1 MSPAVR
7 RRDGTI
13 EVETSRLRLRLDLEA
28 LQFDL
33 CSTDAATRLVGCRP
47 CVRLGA
53 RELYGRGATL
63 DGFEEIDSPLG
74 PATRLRLRAGSDA
87 GLDLELD
94 LEVGEDWPG
103 IVASLATLSRAD
115 APVRLTALEP
125 LGCTGVTLPGDP
137 AALRFYRMGYQS
149 WSPAGRLPLGGPGGH
164 DARPRP
170 GVIGKMHFGPFT
182 PSARRGFHVSDWVAS
197 LGADGEPGVTLGF
210 LTHRTSLGHVALEHG
225 RSQVDALRARSAAE
239 DLALAPGES
248 FASER
253 LWVGLDPAGSDGI
266 AAWAER
272 AGVEMG
278 APVPG
283 EVGAGWCSWY
293 HFFTRVGAE
302 EIRRN
307 AEALGPYRGQLETV
321 QIDDGFQAQIGDWLE
336 PDDAFPGG
344 VAPVAAAIRDS
355 GFRAGLWLAPFI
367 ASRTSRL
374 AREHPDWLLRD
385 GKGKPVWALWNPGWA
400 GRWMHALDL
409 THPEVL
415 AWLGELIGSV
425 RGMGFDYLKLDFLY
439 AGALAGR
446 RSDPAALSAE
456 TYRRGLGAIRQA
468 AGDDAFLLGCGAPL
482 GPSIGLVDSMRI
494 GPDVAPSWS
503 AASLDRVIGVPSAP
517 AARNS
522 IRNVLARSAL
532 HQRLWVN
539 DPDCV
544 LVRDRDTGLGP
555 HEVESVA
562 AAVALSGGLVIASDD
577 MGSVSPQR
585 REMLRR
591 LLPPL
596 GLAPEISR
604 WSGDVP
610 DEVATRFPDGSV
622 LVLRLNL
629 ASRAER
635 SPLDPSRH
643 GLSGRVRA
651 YDVWADSDL
660 GTHEGSVELGPIPPH
675 GCRLLRLTPA
685 DGRPRVIGSTLH
697 ISAGAL
703 ETRRLEHTAGDRATL
718 ELALP
723 GPRSGRVLV
732 SPPAAHSD
740 GEPTAAHVWFEDRV
754 ELELLGEGLVQ
765 TSEMDDSKG
774 PYE

>member
-1 MSPAVR
+1 VSPAVR

-33 CSTDAATRLVGCRP
+33 CSADAATRLVGCRP
-47 CVRLGA
+47 CARLGA
-53 RELYGRGATL
+53 HELYGRGAIL
-63 DGFEEIDSPLG
+63 DGFEEIDSALG
-74 PATRLRLRAGSDA
+74 PATRLRLRASSDA

-103 IVASLATLSRAD
+103 IVAALEIRSRAD

-137 AALRFYRMGYQS
+137 ALLRFYRMGYQS

-182 PSARRGFHVSDWVAS
+182 PSARRGLHVSDWVAS
-197 LGADGEPGVTLGF
+197 LGAEGEPGVTLGF
-210 LTHRTSLGHVALEHG
+210 LTHRTSLGHVVLEHG
-225 RSQVDALRARSAAE
+225 RSRVDALRARSAAE

-272 AGVEMG
+272 AGTEMG

-344 VAPVAAAIRDS
+344 VAPLAAAIRDS

-385 GKGKPVWALWNPGWA
+385 RKGKPV
-400 GRWMHALDL
+400 
-409 THPEVL
+409 
-415 AWLGELIGSV
+415 
-425 RGMGFDYLKLDFLY
+425 
-439 AGALAGR
+439 
-446 RSDPAALSAE
+446 
-456 TYRRGLGAIRQA
+456 
-468 AGDDAFLLGCGAPL
+468 
-482 GPSIGLVDSMRI
+482 
-494 GPDVAPSWS
+494 
-503 AASLDRVIGVPSAP
+503 
-517 AARNS
+517 
-522 IRNVLARSAL
+522 
-532 HQRLWVN
+532 
-539 DPDCV
+539 
-544 LVRDRDTGLGP
+544 
-555 HEVESVA
+555 
-562 AAVALSGGLVIASDD
+562 
-577 MGSVSPQR
+577 
-585 REMLRR
+585 
-591 LLPPL
+591 
-596 GLAPEISR
+596 
-604 WSGDVP
+604 
-610 DEVATRFPDGSV
+610 
-622 LVLRLNL
+622 
-629 ASRAER
+629 
-635 SPLDPSRH
+635 
-643 GLSGRVRA
+643 
-651 YDVWADSDL
+651 
-660 GTHEGSVELGPIPPH
+660 
-675 GCRLLRLTPA
+675 
-685 DGRPRVIGSTLH
+685 ST
-697 ISAGAL
+697 
-703 ETRRLEHTAGDRATL
+703 
-718 ELALP
+718 
-723 GPRSGRVLV
+723 
-732 SPPAAHSD
+732 
-740 GEPTAAHVWFEDRV
+740 
-754 ELELLGEGLVQ
+754 
-765 TSEMDDSKG
+765 
-774 PYE
+774 